1 MKQNYV
7 TAVLE
12 LLQTDISAEVV
23 LRNLETVLAT
33 RGHSKLLP
41 SILLSLLGE
50 LDRQNK
56 SAVATVVVATEN
68 GVEGSVIADALKK
81 LSAPTTSYTLKINP
95 KVIGGFI
102 ATYKSKEIDQSY
114 QTKLR
119 ELYQSIITA

>member
-12 LLQTDISAEVV
+12 LLQTDMSTEVV
-23 LRNLETVLAT
+23 LRNLETVLAA

-41 SILLSLLGE
+41 SILLCLLGE
-50 LDRQNK
+50 LDRLNK
-56 SAVATVVVATEN
+56 SAVATVVLAKEN
-68 GVEGSVIADALKK
+68 SVEGSAISEALKK
-81 LSAPTTSYTLKINP
+81 MSAPTTGYTVKINP

-102 ATYKSKEIDQSY
+102 ATYKSKELDQSY

>member
-12 LLQTDISAEVV
+12 LLQTDMSTEVV
-23 LRNLETVLAT
+23 LRNLETVLAD

-50 LDRQNK
+50 LSRLNK
-56 SAVATVVVATEN
+56 SAVATVVLAKEN
-68 GVEGSVIADALKK
+68 SVEESAISEALKK
-81 LSAPTTSYTLKINP
+81 LSAPTTGYTVKINP
-95 KVIGGFI
+95 KVIGGFVV
-102 ATYKSKEIDQSY
+102 TYQSKEIDQSY

>member
-12 LLQTDISAEVV
+12 LLQTDMSTEVV
-23 LRNLETVLAT
+23 LRNLETVLAD

-50 LDRQNK
+50 LSRLNK
-56 SAVATVVVATEN
+56 SAVATIVLAKEN
-68 GVEGSVIADALKK
+68 GVEGSVISEALKK
-81 LSAPTTSYTLKINP
+81 LSAPTTGYTVKINP

-114 QTKLR
+114 HSQLR

>member
-12 LLQTDISAEVV
+12 LLQTDMSSEVV
-23 LRNLETVLAT
+23 LRNLETVLAA

-50 LDRQNK
+50 LSRLNK
-56 SAVATVVVATEN
+56 SAVATVVLAKEN
-68 GVEGSVIADALKK
+68 SVEGSAITEALKK
-81 LSAPTTSYTLKINP
+81 LSAPTTGYTVKINP

>member
-56 SAVATVVVATEN
+56 SSVATVVVATEN
-68 GVEGSVIADALKK
+68 GVEGSVIVDVLKK
-81 LSAPTTSYTLKINP
+81 LSAPTTSYTVKINP